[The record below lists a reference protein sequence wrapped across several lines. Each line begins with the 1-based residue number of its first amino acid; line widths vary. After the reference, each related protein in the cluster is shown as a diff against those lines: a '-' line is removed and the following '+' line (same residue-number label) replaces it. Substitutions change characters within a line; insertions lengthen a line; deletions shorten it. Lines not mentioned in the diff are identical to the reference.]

1 MLNESDLKQRNF
13 KNVVETMNEI
23 SDADDRILKLLFDYT
38 LEDIDDYNLEQQ
50 EIAYKFLQSQ
60 LAPGVM

>member
-38 LEDIDDYNLEQQ
+38 LENIDDYSLEQ
-50 EIAYKFLQSQ
+50 
-60 LAPGVM
+60 

>member
-38 LEDIDDYNLEQQ
+38 LENIDDYNLEQQ

>member
-38 LEDIDDYNLEQQ
+38 LEDIDDYNLEQ
-50 EIAYKFLQSQ
+50 
-60 LAPGVM
+60 

>member
-38 LEDIDDYNLEQQ
+38 LEGIDDYNLEQ
-50 EIAYKFLQSQ
+50 
-60 LAPGVM
+60 